1 MPAAREQ
8 TVGMRCAK
16 STTSTGR
23 GGTSLTPVIIL
34 LPNLLPFTLP
44 RSKNLRSGLVGIT
57 AGCSVMYPSAAAFVG
72 LISGL
77 IYLGADKLLL
87 KFKVDDVVNAI
98 PVHFANG
105 LWGCIAVGLLAAP
118 DLVAVAYGPDT
129 PVGWFYEWGRG
140 SGNFKLMACQLC
152 GICFIIGWVT
162 VTMAPFFLIL
172 KQIGWFRVHEVDE
185 EIGMDL
191 SHHGA
196 SSYTFEKADPTVIS
210 KFEDRRE
217 AKLEKRASFSGA
229 STQSKNAE
237 EKDEKV

>member
-1 MPAAREQ
+1 
-8 TVGMRCAK
+8 
-16 STTSTGR
+16 
-23 GGTSLTPVIIL
+23 L

-44 RSKNLRSGLVGIT
+44 HSKNLRSGLVGIT